1 MIRSICNN
9 DKINALNPFGIRIK
23 ALHNAYADT
32 GICSFYIDTDSSCL
46 MAQSGNTLIIDGEA
60 LPDNQLLYSFCRMVG
75 ADTLLCS
82 GELKHTFHNAVQ
94 GKILKYIGK
103 NAAVINDNTVAI
115 NSNLR
120 VIYPLLNNN
129 FKGMAAQASFDE
141 FYVDIS
147 HRVRHGCA
155 CASIVYDKDGKPVS
169 CAVAPF
175 VCNDGAVISAVC
187 TDNNSRGKGYATQAV
202 SALLRHLQDCRIDGI
217 YLQTEDDSLLDFYY
231 PLGFNVSGV
240 WQEIRFD

>member
-1 MIRSICNN
+1 MIRSICSS

-60 LPDNQLLYSFCRMVG
+60 LPDNQLLYSFCLMVG
-75 ADTLLCS
+75 ADTLLCN

-103 NAAVINDNTVAI
+103 NTAVNNDNTVII
-115 NSNLR
+115 NCNLR
-120 VIYPLLNNN
+120 DIYPLLNNN
-129 FKGMAAQASFDE
+129 FKGMSAQASFDE

-155 CASIVYDKDGKPVS
+155 CTSIVYDKDSKPVS

-187 TDNNSRGKGYATQAV
+187 TDKNSRGKGCATQAV
-202 SALLRHLQDCRIDGI
+202 SALVTHLQAYGTFNM
-217 YLQTEDDSLLDFYY
+217 YLQTEDDSLLDFYC
-231 PLGFNVSGV
+231 PLGFTVSGI